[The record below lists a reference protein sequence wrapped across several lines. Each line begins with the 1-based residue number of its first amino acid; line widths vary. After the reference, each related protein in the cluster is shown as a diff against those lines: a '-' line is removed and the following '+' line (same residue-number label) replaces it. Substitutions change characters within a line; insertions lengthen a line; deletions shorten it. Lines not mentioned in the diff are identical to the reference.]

1 MIGLIIS
8 STALGLLLSE
18 KSKDRLIIS
27 RELLHLCDMI
37 IIDLG
42 FSVTPATKLLQK
54 LLSDSS
60 LRHLS
65 FITEENIKKRLP
77 VCSVLSA
84 SENEQISEFVYML
97 GKSDVKAQT
106 KLVLSFKE
114 YMKKTEEK
122 YSEKYKKES
131 KLYITFGFFSG
142 VLVSLIFL

>member
-1 MIGLIIS
+1 M
-8 STALGLLLSE
+8 
-18 KSKDRLIIS
+18 
-27 RELLHLCDMI
+27 HLCDMI

-42 FSVTPATKLLQK
+42 FSVTSATKLLQK
-54 LLSDSS
+54 LLSDEN

-65 FITEENIKKRLP
+65 FITEENIKTRLP
-77 VCSVLSA
+77 VCSVLSE

-106 KLVLSFKE
+106 KLVKSFKE
-114 YMKKTEEK
+114 YIKKMEEK
-122 YSEKYKKES
+122 YSEKYRKES